1 MSHKILRPTPA
12 ERLAILNTE
21 NKACMEKV
29 PGFYAMIA
37 SISTHPSKDQLGYTY
52 RYDGRHFD
60 KGFFK
65 TVRFARQFMRAA
77 NQLGSGYVATIMP
90 NFYEKDSDGRACL
103 RQWVCYNGENFI
115 EMKTFRGIHLDR
127 IHSMK
132 RAVDKLDLPE
142 VPTSVGEFT

>member
-1 MSHKILRPTPA
+1 MSVKILRPTPA

-21 NKACMEKV
+21 SRASKEKV

-37 SISTHPSKDQLGYTY
+37 SISTHPGKGQLGSIY

-65 TVRFARQFMRAA
+65 TGRFARQFMRAA
-77 NQLGSGYVATIMP
+77 NQLGNGYVATIMP
-90 NFYEKDSDGRACL
+90 NFYEKDSDGRTCL

-115 EMKTFRGIHLDR
+115 EMKTFKGIHLER
-127 IHSMK
+127 IHSLK
-132 RAVDKLDLPE
+132 RAVDKIDLPE
-142 VPTSVGEFT
+142 VPTSVGE

>member
-1 MSHKILRPTPA
+1 MSYLILRPTSA
-12 ERLAILNTE
+12 EQLTTLNTE
-21 NKACMEKV
+21 SKACKEKV

-37 SISTHPSKDQLGYTY
+37 SISTHPSNGQLGYIY
-52 RYDGRHFD
+52 RYNGRHFE
-60 KGFFK
+60 KGFFR
-65 TVRFARQFMRAA
+65 TTRFARQFMRAA

-90 NFYEKDSDGRACL
+90 NFYEKDGDGRVCL

-127 IHSMK
+127 IYSLN

-142 VPTSVGEFT
+142 VPTFVGEST